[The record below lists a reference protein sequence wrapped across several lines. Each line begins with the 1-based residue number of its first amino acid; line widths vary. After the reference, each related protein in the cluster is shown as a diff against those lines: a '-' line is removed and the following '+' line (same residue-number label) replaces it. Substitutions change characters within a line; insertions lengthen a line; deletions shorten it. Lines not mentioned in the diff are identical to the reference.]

1 MGNRMI
7 LDELI
12 FGHCGTVAEE
22 AGAVVIIG
30 DVLCCV
36 LQSR

>member
-12 FGHCGTVAEE
+12 FGHRGTAAEE
-22 AGAVVIIG
+22 AAAAVIIG

-36 LQSR
+36 LRSR